1 MNDDELKFTPCG
13 WILGHEI
20 LRAHSRGARIY
31 ELRAC
36 AEPSAEAAAWSVEQ
50 ESIGRGERG
59 TLVAFICKRK
69 GIFGETEALLAW
81 LGDGSPAPIRFGASA
96 SLQDSGGAWVPRVS
110 HPIHDSVLD
119 LGKIEELSDERL
131 SELKIAIGALLDA
144 RAQALAGRAM
154 IGRALMPD
162 TGRGPKEI

>member
-31 ELRAC
+31 ELREC

-50 ESIGRGERG
+50 ESMGRGARG
-59 TLVAFICKRK
+59 ELVAFICKRK

-81 LGDGSPAPIRFGASA
+81 LGDGTPRQIRLGASG
-96 SLQDSGGAWVPRVS
+96 SLQDSGGAWVPRES
-110 HPIHDSVLD
+110 QAIDDGGMALRR
-119 LGKIEELSDERL
+119 IEELSDERL
-131 SELKIAIGALLDA
+131 RELAGAIGSLLEA
-144 RAQALAGRAM
+144 RAAAAAGREM
-154 IGRALMPD
+154 IGRALMADAGSPP
-162 TGRGPKEI
+162 RAA